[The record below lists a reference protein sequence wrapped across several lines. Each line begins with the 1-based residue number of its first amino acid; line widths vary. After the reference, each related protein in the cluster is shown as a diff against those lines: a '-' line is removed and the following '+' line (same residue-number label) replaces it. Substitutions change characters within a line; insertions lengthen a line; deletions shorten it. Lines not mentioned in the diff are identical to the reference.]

1 MISIVF
7 STRKENTEYQDHIKK
22 TIGVKDY
29 QIIEVVNNGQ
39 YSLTEAYNKG
49 LEKSTNDIVA
59 FIHDDL
65 ILPNGWGKKML
76 NHFNNSEYGILGVAG
91 TTDMSEN
98 GQWWKD
104 STKMVGIVK
113 HSHNGK
119 TWESKYSASFGKE
132 ILETVVVDGL
142 FFVVDKN
149 KIKTNFSED
158 IKGFHF
164 YDIDFTFNNHL
175 NGVKVGVVFDV
186 RLTHKSIGQTNEEWE
201 KNRLNFVEKYKDK
214 LPYNI
219 KPEIRFEN
227 KGVKLNKKPK
237 VGVIIPTKGNIDL
250 LTNCVNS
257 LWDNDTYDNM
267 NVYIADTGSSEY
279 EKNQIRELIDSYRQK
294 TDKLRYTR
302 LIEYD
307 YYNFA
312 KINNDVVKNHIDD
325 DTELL
330 LFCNNDIK
338 LLNNGISQMV
348 DFFNK
353 NKKSVGTLGSRLY
366 FGDGTIQHS
375 GISLNMGH
383 LNGKAS
389 INIGH
394 HGFKSYY
401 NYFINNREVFGNTA
415 AFMMISKTIFSKIGG
430 FKESFKECFEDVVL
444 NIDCL
449 KLNLK
454 NYFLTN
460 VVCYHYESQTRNK
473 SEEKI
478 QREIE
483 DYNLRLIHYI
493 INNEKTYNYFT
504 NIDKNTLKQIFN
516 YAKTVN

>member
-1 MISIVF
+1 MISVVF
-7 STRKENTEYQDHIKK
+7 STRKENTEYQNHIKK

-29 QIIEVVNNGQ
+29 QIIEIVNDGQ

-49 LEKSTNDIVA
+49 LKESTNDIVA

-76 NHFNNSEYGILGVAG
+76 SHFNNSDYGILGVAG

-113 HSHNGK
+113 HSHNGR

-142 FFVVDKN
+142 FFVVNKN
-149 KIKTNFSED
+149 RIKNNFSED

-164 YDIDFTFNNHL
+164 YEIDFTFNNHL

-201 KNRLNFVEKYKDK
+201 KNRIDFVEKYKDK

-227 KGVKLNKKPK
+227 KEVKLNKTPK
-237 VGVIIPTKGNIDL
+237 LGVIIPTKGNIEL
-250 LTNCVNS
+250 LTDCVNS
-257 LWDNDTYDNM
+257 LIEKDNYSNLEIF
-267 NVYIADTGSSEY
+267 IADTGSTDE
-279 EKNQIRELIDSYRQK
+279 EKKEIKKLILTHK
-294 TDKLRYTR
+294 ETTVINLV
-302 LIEYD
+302 EYD

-325 DTELL
+325 DIELI

-348 DFFNK
+348 NVYNRNIK
-353 NKKSVGTLGSRLY
+353 TVGTIGARLH
-366 FGDGTIQHS
+366 FGDNTIQHAGMVS
-375 GISLNMGH
+375 WISQNKTLEISHLGI
-383 LNGKAS
+383 
-389 INIGH
+389 
-394 HGFKSYY
+394 KSYY
-401 NYFINNREVFGNTA
+401 NYKPFSEVIGNTG
-415 AFMMISKTIFSKIGG
+415 AFLIINKHLFNKIGG
-430 FKESFKECFEDVVL
+430 FNEKYIECFEDVEL
-444 NIDCL
+444 NMECL
-449 KLNLK
+449 KRNRK
-454 NYFLTN
+454 NYF
-460 VVCYHYESQTRNK
+460 VGDAVCYHYESVSRGK
-473 SEEKI
+473 SQEAIKRL
-478 QREIE
+478 QE
-483 DYNLRLIHYI
+483 DYKNNLLPFI
-493 INNEKTYNYFT
+493 INNKK
-504 NIDKNTLKQIFN
+504 IHKHIKGLR
-516 YAKTVN
+516 

>member
-1 MISIVF
+1 MISVVF
-7 STRKENTEYQDHIKK
+7 STRKENTEYQNHIKK

-49 LEKSTNDIVA
+49 LEESTNDIVA

-113 HSHNGK
+113 HSHNGR

-132 ILETVVVDGL
+132 IIETIIVDGL
-142 FFVVDKN
+142 FFVVNKN
-149 KIKTNFSED
+149 RIKSNFSED
-158 IKGFHF
+158 VKGFHF

-175 NGVKVGVVFDV
+175 NGVKIGVVFDV
-186 RLTHKSIGQTNEEWE
+186 RIIHKSIGQTNEEWE
-201 KNRLNFVEKYKDK
+201 KNRINFVAKYKDK

-227 KGVKLNKKPK
+227 KEIKLKTEPK
-237 VGVIIPTKGNIDL
+237 LSIIIPTKGKVDML
-250 LTNCVNS
+250 LDCVNS
-257 LWDNDTYDNM
+257 IYDKDPYVNKV
-267 NVYIADTGSSEY
+267 VYIADTGSTDDEIN
-279 EKNQIRELIDSYRQK
+279 EIKKHILDNQ
-294 TDKLRYTR
+294 TDKDIR

-312 KINNDVVKNHIDD
+312 KINNDVVKNHIDN

-338 LLNNGISQMV
+338 LLNNAITHMV
-348 DFFNK
+348 NVYIKNK
-353 NKKSVGTLGSRLY
+353 NKVGTIGGRLH
-366 FGDGTIQHS
+366 FGDNTIQHS
-375 GISLNMGH
+375 GVISLMTQNNNKFSPLITHYG
-383 LNGKAS
+383 L
-389 INIGH
+389 
-394 HGFKSYY
+394 KSYY
-401 NYFINNREVFGNTA
+401 KYFTENKEVLGNTG
-415 AFMMISKTIFSKIGG
+415 AFLLINRTLFEDINMFN
-430 FKESFKECFEDVVL
+430 EDYKECFEDVHL

-449 KLNLK
+449 KRNKK
-454 NYFLTN
+454 NIFCSDA
-460 VVCYHYESQTRNK
+460 VCYHFESQTRNNDILK
-473 SEEKI
+473 
-478 QREIE
+478 QRREAQ
-483 DYNLRLIHYI
+483 DFGI
-493 INNEKTYNYFT
+493 IIPYLMSNSVTYDHFT
-504 NIDKNTLKQIFN
+504 NIKRKDLENILKNARTIN
-516 YAKTVN
+516 

>member
-1 MISIVF
+1 MISVVF
-7 STRKENTEYQDHIKK
+7 STRKENTEYQNHIKK
-22 TIGVKDY
+22 TIGVKDFEV
-29 QIIEVVNNGQ
+29 IEIVNDGK

-49 LEKSTNDIVA
+49 LKQSTNDVVA

-65 ILPNGWGKKML
+65 ILPNNWGKKMI
-76 NHFNNSEYGILGVAG
+76 NHFNNSDYGILGVAG

-104 STKMVGIVK
+104 PTKMVGIVK

-164 YDIDFTFNNHL
+164 YEIDFTFNNHL

-201 KNRLNFVEKYKDK
+201 KNRLNFVEKYKDS
-214 LPYNI
+214 LPYSI
-219 KPEIRFEN
+219 KPDIRFEN
-227 KGVKLNKKPK
+227 KEVKLNKKPK
-237 VGVIIPTKGNIDL
+237 LGIIIPTKGNIGL

-267 NVYIADTGSSEY
+267 IVYIADTGSSEY
-279 EKNQIRELIDSYRQK
+279 EKNQIRELIDSYTQK
-294 TDKLRYTR
+294 TDKHRYTR
-302 LIEYD
+302 LIEYN

-338 LLNNGISQMV
+338 LLNNGITQMV
-348 DFFNK
+348 NVYNK
-353 NKKSVGTLGSRLY
+353 NKNTVGTIGARLH
-366 FGDGTIQHS
+366 FGDNTIQHAGMTLFLS
-375 GISLNMGH
+375 ENNKKYNVGLSHFGLR
-383 LNGKAS
+383 
-389 INIGH
+389 
-394 HGFKSYY
+394 SYY
-401 NYFINNREVFGNTA
+401 NYHNQPKNVVGNTG
-415 AFMMISKTIFSKIGG
+415 AFLMVSKYLFNKIGK
-430 FKESFKECFEDVVL
+430 FSESYLECFEDVE
-444 NIDCL
+444 
-449 KLNLK
+449 LNLECLSRNRK
-454 NYFLTN
+454 NIF
-460 VVCYHYESQTRNK
+460 VSDAVCYHYESQTRNK
-473 SEEKI
+473 DEDKLLREGNDYRKI
-478 QREIE
+478 IPKIVS
-483 DYNLRLIHYI
+483 NK
-493 INNEKTYNYFT
+493 KTYEYFSNVNKT
-504 NIDKNTLKQIFN
+504 ILEQLFKN
-516 YAKTVN
+516 AKTVN

>member
-1 MISIVF
+1 MISVVF
-7 STRKENTEYQDHIKK
+7 STRKENTEYQNHIKK

-49 LEKSTNDIVA
+49 LEESTNDIVA

-76 NHFNNSEYGILGVAG
+76 NHFSNSEYGILGVAG

-104 STKMVGIVK
+104 PTKMVGIVK
-113 HSHNGK
+113 HSHNGR

-164 YDIDFTFNNHL
+164 YEIDFTFNNHL

-186 RLTHKSIGQTNEEWE
+186 RLIHKSIGQTNEEWE
-201 KNRLNFVEKYKDK
+201 KNRVNFVEKYKDK

-227 KGVKLNKKPK
+227 KEIKLSKTPK
-237 VGVIIPTKGNIDL
+237 LGVIIPTKGNVDL
-250 LTNCVNS
+250 LTDCVNS
-257 LWDNDTYDNM
+257 LWDNDDYSNM
-267 NVYIADTGSSEY
+267 IVYIADTGSSEY
-279 EKNQIRELIDSYRQK
+279 EKNQIRELIDSYSQK
-294 TDKLRYTR
+294 TDKHRYTI

-338 LLNNGISQMV
+338 LLNNGITQMV
-348 DFFNK
+348 NFYNK
-353 NKKSVGTLGSRLY
+353 NKKSVGTLGARLH
-366 FGDGTIQHS
+366 FGDNTIQHA
-375 GISLNMGH
+375 GIFSYLSVDIKTKNRYIQVSH
-383 LNGKAS
+383 
-389 INIGH
+389 IGLR
-394 HGFKSYY
+394 SYY
-401 NYFINNREVFGNTA
+401 NYQKLSEVIGNTG
-415 AFMMISKTIFSKIGG
+415 AFLMMNKNLFNTIGG
-430 FKESFKECFEDVVL
+430 FNENYTECFEDVE
-444 NIDCL
+444 
-449 KLNLK
+449 LNLECIIRNKK
-454 NYFLTN
+454 NYFIGEA
-460 VVCYHYESQTRNK
+460 VCYHYESVSRGKSQESMNRLMSDYQKNLYPFMIKNK
-473 SEEKI
+473 KI
-478 QREIE
+478 
-483 DYNLRLIHYI
+483 HKYI
-493 INNEKTYNYFT
+493 KSS
-504 NIDKNTLKQIFN
+504 
-516 YAKTVN
+516 